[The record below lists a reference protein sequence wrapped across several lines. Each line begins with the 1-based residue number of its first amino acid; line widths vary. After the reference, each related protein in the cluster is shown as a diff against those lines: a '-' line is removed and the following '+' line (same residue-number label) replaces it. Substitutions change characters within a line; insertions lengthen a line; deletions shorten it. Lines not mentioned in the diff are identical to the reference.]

1 MKNPPKMW
9 ERNKPQN
16 FDCKK
21 RSCAKKPR
29 NKSTLLHV
37 FPIFFYFATPLIS
50 RKKTPCLS
58 LVSSTPRLDSCCSAG
73 CDNGSEIDSSLL
85 VPLPNSNNF
94 NPLSIRVVAKKLA
107 RNKSLKSPG
116 LKKSPKNAKFSIVSV
131 SLYNYDSRYFFISWR
146 LWLKS
151 FPSNLTR
158 KIEPNLYILK
168 LMNVFNKFL
177 KLISIISPAKY
188 SDILGKCHDE

>member
-1 MKNPPKMW
+1 MFSPFFFISQPPSFQ
-9 ERNKPQN
+9 E
-16 FDCKK
+16 KK
-21 RSCAKKPR
+21 
-29 NKSTLLHV
+29 LHV
-37 FPIFFYFATPLIS
+37 FHWCHLPQDLIAVVAPAVIMD
-50 RKKTPCLS
+50 RKLTRAYQYHCLIQTTSIPCL
-58 LVSSTPRLDSCCSAG
+58 LGL
-73 CDNGSEIDSSLL
+73 
-85 VPLPNSNNF
+85 LPN
-94 NPLSIRVVAKKLA
+94 KKLA

-116 LKKSPKNAKFSIVSV
+116 LKKSAKNAKFSIVSV

-188 SDILGKCHDE
+188 SSDILGKCHDE